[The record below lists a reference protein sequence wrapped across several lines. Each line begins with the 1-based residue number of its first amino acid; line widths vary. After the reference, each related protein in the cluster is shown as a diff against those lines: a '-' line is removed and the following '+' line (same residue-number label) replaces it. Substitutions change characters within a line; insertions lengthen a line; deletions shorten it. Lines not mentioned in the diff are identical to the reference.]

1 MLTNINDRI
10 KRLRK
15 IHGMTQQEFGDKI
28 GIGKSA
34 LSQIESGASNPS
46 KQTILAIC
54 RVFQVNKVWLL
65 SGQGEEF
72 VTPETFDLQAL
83 IQEQGLEGREAQ
95 TVKKLVRMYCSLSIT
110 TRREIMRQF
119 DAFFG
124 GDSDAAAPR
133 NVHDWTREEMDAE
146 YKRQMDAETADRE
159 KGTSEPSTGSPNVSG
174 ADCA

>member
-1 MLTNINDRI
+1 MLTNINSRI

-15 IHGMTQQEFGDKI
+15 IHGMTQQEFGEKI

-34 LSQIESGASNPS
+34 LSQIESGISNPS

-95 TVKKLVRMYCSLSIT
+95 TVKKLVRMYCSLSIS
-110 TRREIMRQF
+110 TRQEIMRQF
-119 DAFFG
+119 DVFFG
-124 GDSDAAAPR
+124 GDAEPR

-146 YKRQMDAETADRE
+146 YKRQMDAEADDRE
-159 KGTSEPSTGSPNVSG
+159 KGTTEPPTGSLNVSG